1 MKTLLISFILFSLF
15 ATIQDKPES
24 KDISKISNDFHVVQN
39 VDKIKDIQANTHSK
53 KTIDIS
59 KDSAL
64 DVVLKDANLS
74 KNDISNLKIEL
85 DDYSY
90 DIEFNT
96 DQNRY
101 DYEVSISSS
110 KITKKEIDKI
120 VKKQSYQQSSDI
132 ISKELALSIALDYL
146 QLSKNQIRD
155 LEIELD
161 KNIYEIDFDANG
173 YEYSF
178 DIHSKNKNIIEFEKD
193 K

>member
-24 KDISKISNDFHVVQN
+24 KDTSKISNDFHVIQS
-39 VDKIKDIQANTHSK
+39 VDKIKDIHTNTHSK

-64 DVVLKDANLS
+64 EVVLKDANLS

-85 DDYSY
+85 DDHAY

-110 KITKKEIDKI
+110 KITKKEINKI

-132 ISKELALSIALDYL
+132 IPKELALSIALDYL

-178 DIHSKNKNIIEFEKD
+178 DIHSKSEKIIEFEKD

>member
-178 DIHSKNKNIIEFEKD
+178 DIHSKSEKIIEFEKD